1 MTHVPNL
8 PEAPASRRGWLKKLG
23 ALVATGALLGKSR
36 PAAARTSQQAASPL
50 GAGAYGN
57 CFLGEIMLV
66 SFNFAPTGWA
76 LCNGQLLP
84 IGQNGALFSLLGT
97 TYGGDGINTFALPDL
112 RSRVPMSFGQGP
124 GLSYQPLGIASG
136 TETVP
141 LTVAQLAP
149 HTHSIPASTALGTTS
164 AAGITTPSVRNYL
177 ADNGGGSAQ
186 YSPAA
191 NTTLAG
197 NALAPAGGNQGHFN
211 IQPVLGMNFV
221 IALDG
226 VYPNRN

>member
-1 MTHVPNL
+1 
-8 PEAPASRRGWLKKLG
+8 
-23 ALVATGALLGKSR
+23 
-36 PAAARTSQQAASPL
+36 
-50 GAGAYGN
+50 
-57 CFLGEIMLV
+57 MLV
-66 SFNFAPTGWA
+66 SFNFAPEGWA
-76 LCNGQLLP
+76 LCNGQQLL
-84 IGQNGALFSLLGT
+84 ISQNQALFALLGV
-97 TYGGDGINTFALPDL
+97 TYGGDGRSTFALPDL

-124 GLSYQPLGIASG
+124 GSYQPLGTASG

-149 HTHSIPASTALGTTS
+149 HTHSIAASTALGTTS
-164 AAGITTPSVRNYL
+164 AAGTASNVRNYL

-197 NALAPAGGNQGHFN
+197 DALAPAGGSQGHFN

-221 IALDG
+221 IALQG
-226 VYPNRN
+226 VFPSRD